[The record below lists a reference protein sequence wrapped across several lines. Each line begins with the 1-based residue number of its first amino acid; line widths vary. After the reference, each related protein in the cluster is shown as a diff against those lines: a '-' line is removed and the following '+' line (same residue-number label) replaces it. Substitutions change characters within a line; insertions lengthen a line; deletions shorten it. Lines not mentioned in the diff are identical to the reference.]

1 MALSSSSAPG
11 QWAANLLKM
20 DDAMRLVLQHDNEL
34 LTDRL
39 RDAPAV
45 TASLVHDV
53 IDTVCR
59 RHSHPGQAGK
69 IARIERLIADEAW
82 AEIALA
88 LIDFELPQWRLRRLA
103 YDGGEWHCALS
114 RRREVPEWLDQA
126 VEASH
131 PDLPGALLEA
141 FLEAQRIVKPLGRP
155 SVPAAPR
162 ETEPSV
168 PLCCDN
174 FI

>member
-1 MALSSSSAPG
+1 MAFLSSSAPG
-11 QWAANLLKM
+11 QQAANLLKM
-20 DDAMRLVLQHDNEL
+20 DDAMRLVLQHEKEFL

-39 RDAPAV
+39 RDSPAV

-59 RHSHPGQAGK
+59 HHFHPGQAGK

-103 YDGGEWHCALS
+103 HGGGEMERA
-114 RRREVPEWLDQA
+114 
-126 VEASH
+126 
-131 PDLPGALLEA
+131 GA
-141 FLEAQRIVKPLGRP
+141 G
-155 SVPAAPR
+155 AAG
-162 ETEPSV
+162 
-168 PLCCDN
+168 
-174 FI
+174 

>member
-1 MALSSSSAPG
+1 
-11 QWAANLLKM
+11 
-20 DDAMRLVLQHDNEL
+20 MRLVLQQDNEIL

-39 RDAPAV
+39 RDASAV
-45 TASLVHDV
+45 TAPLFGNIMGFVR
-53 IDTVCR
+53 R
-59 RHSHPGQAGK
+59 RHSHPGQTSA
-69 IARIERLIADEAW
+69 ITRIERLIAEEAW
-82 AEIALA
+82 AEVALA
-88 LIDFELPQWRLRRLA
+88 LIDLELPQWRLRRLA

-114 RRREVPEWLDQA
+114 RRREVPEWLGQA
-126 VEASH
+126 GEASH

-162 ETEPSV
+162 ETAPSV

>member
-1 MALSSSSAPG
+1 
-11 QWAANLLKM
+11 M
-20 DDAMRLVLQHDNEL
+20 DDAMRLVLQREKEFL
-34 LTDRL
+34 VTDRL

-59 RHSHPGQAGK
+59 RHSHPGQVGK

-82 AEIALA
+82 AEVALA
-88 LIDFELPQWRLRRLA
+88 LIDLELPQWRLRRLA

-131 PDLPGALLEA
+131 PDLPGALLAA

-162 ETEPSV
+162 ETAPSV